1 MKHIATLIVGL
12 ALLLPSVALANSST
26 CQAYSQK
33 SCSVSGTTG
42 SRTPPSTGSG
52 STDGATTAAASSG
65 TLPFTGLDVGLLVGG
80 GVVLLGTG
88 LVVRRLSH
96 ASD

>member
-1 MKHIATLIVGL
+1 MKRIATLIVGL
-12 ALLLPSVALANSST
+12 ALLLPSAALANSST

-33 SCSVSGTTG
+33 SCSVSGTSG

-52 STDGATTAAASSG
+52 SADSASTTAAS

-88 LVVRRLSH
+88 LVVRRLSR